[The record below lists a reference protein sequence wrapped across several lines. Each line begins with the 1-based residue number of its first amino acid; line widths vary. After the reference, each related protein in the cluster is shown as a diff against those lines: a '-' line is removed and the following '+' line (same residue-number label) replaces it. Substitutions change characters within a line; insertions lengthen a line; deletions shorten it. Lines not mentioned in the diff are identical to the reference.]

1 MFMSN
6 FWYGV
11 VEDRMDPLMLGR
23 LRVRIFGIHSPLKVA
38 AEYEGSPTESL
49 LWCYPLQPI
58 TSAAI
63 SGVGHSPT
71 GPVEGTHVVG
81 FFRDHMNQDGV
92 ILGTVGGFPVDYANA
107 SVGFNDP
114 NGEYPRYT
122 NAPDTNI
129 LARGGVT
136 PSLPYSPASTSTPPD
151 TKTEVPVN
159 VEEQNSNRDIAIE
172 PDQTPSED
180 IHPDPNPNMS
190 IEEMLRRDEGV
201 KVSLYW
207 DHLGFPTIGI
217 GHLILHE
224 KTKDRVRIGNALS
237 QQVGRKVTDGRIT
250 QEEVSTLFAKDLT
263 TVHKDIARNG
273 TVGPVYATLDS
284 ARKMAI
290 ENMCFQMGVGG
301 VAKFKNTLAAMA
313 RQEWQKAHD
322 GMLDSAW
329 AKQTPSRANRVS
341 KIILNGNLA
350 SYGVK
355 PGTLFNRTQRD
366 DGGILFEEPESAYA
380 AKYPYNHVYE
390 SESGHIQEFDD
401 TPGAERYH
409 RKHPSGTFEEIS
421 GANRVVKIVG
431 DDYLIVKND
440 RNVHI
445 SGNLNLVIDGD
456 VKMYVMG
463 SVDQTV
469 DGAVTQFIRGAVTET
484 IEGTVTQSIDGDVTQ
499 HVKSNVTADIDGNYA
514 LHVKGNYDVT
524 VDGAKTDTVTGS
536 WTRQA
541 DSVEDT
547 ATGMFK
553 ATGAGAY
560 LELNSDA
567 TLSGSTINLN

>member
-1 MFMSN
+1 MFMNN

-38 AEYEGSPTESL
+38 AETEGSPTENL

-58 TSAAI
+58 NSAAI
-63 SGVGHSPT
+63 SGIGISPT
-71 GPVEGTHVVG
+71 GPVEGTNVVG
-81 FFRDHMNQDGV
+81 FFRDHMCQDAV
-92 ILGTVGGFPVDYANA
+92 ILGTVGGYPVDQPNP

-114 NGEYPRYT
+114 NGQYPRYT

-136 PSLPYSPASTSTPPD
+136 PSLPYSPSSSSPPP
-151 TKTEVPVN
+151 TRTEVPVV
-159 VEEQNSNRDIAIE
+159 VEEQNSNRDVAIE
-172 PDQTPSED
+172 PDNTPSED
-180 IHPDPNPNMS
+180 IQPDPNPDMT

-201 KVSLYW
+201 KVALYW
-207 DHLGFPTIGI
+207 DHLGYPTIGV
-217 GHLILHE
+217 GHLVIYE
-224 KTKDRVRIGNALS
+224 KTKDRNRIYALLS

-250 QEEVSTLFAKDLT
+250 QEEVSKLFAGDVAK
-263 TVHKDIARNG
+263 VRSDIARNG
-273 TVGPVYATLDS
+273 KVGPVYAKLDS

-290 ENMCFQMGVGG
+290 ENMTFQMGIGG
-301 VAKFKNTLAAMA
+301 VANFNKALFHMA
-313 RQEWQKAHD
+313 REEWADAQRE
-322 GMLDSAW
+322 MLDSAW

-341 KIILNGNLA
+341 RIILNGNLS
-350 SYGVK
+350 SYGVPPK
-355 PGTLFNRTQRD
+355 SRAAMYSGSTPM
-366 DGGILFEEPESAYA
+366 FEEPESAYG
-380 AKYPYNHVYE
+380 AKYPFNHVYE

-421 GANRVVKIVG
+421 GGRRVVKIVG
-431 DDYLIVKND
+431 DDYLIVKSD

-445 SGNLNLVIDGD
+445 SGNLNVVVDGNA
-456 VKMYVMG
+456 KMYVMG
-463 SVDQTV
+463 NLDQTV
-469 DGAVTQFIRGAVTET
+469 DGSVTQFIRGDVTET
-484 IEGTVTQSIDGDVTQ
+484 IEGAVTQTINGDVTQ
-499 HVKSNVTADIDGNYA
+499 HVKSNVNADIDGNYA

-524 VDGAKTDTVTGS
+524 VDGAKTDNVTGS
-536 WTRQA
+536 WTRKA
-541 DSVEDT
+541 DTVEDT
-547 ATGMFK
+547 ASGKFK